1 MADRDT
7 WEKAESLSKIF
18 AAVFIPVVLGVA
30 SLLANQ
36 VLEAD
41 TTQHRLP
48 SDFSG
53 PSVSSSVASP
63 NLSAASSPLTQFLP

>member
-1 MADRDT
+1 MADRDS

-36 VLEAD
+36 ALEKSKTRDELLKQAI
-41 TTQHRLP
+41 
-48 SDFSG
+48 
-53 PSVSSSVASP
+53 
-63 NLSAASSPLTQFLP
+63 